1 MCLEYEHGERND
13 IGIFSKEI
21 FVSTLKLL
29 SFLIFC
35 LTFMN
40 SAQAQL
46 QTVPYVELS
55 KYAGTWYQI
64 AHKPLNFEG
73 PCVCSRQVL
82 TPIEDGSI
90 AVYNTCNEP
99 TTGVLRSIAGFA
111 YNNDPATNAQFTVD
125 FGLPK
130 MGQYWIIGLGD
141 NYEYAVV
148 SDPAFSSLYILSKTP
163 QLAAELYEEALE
175 KAKAQMDVSKLRV
188 TEQRNCFYPAL

>member
-1 MCLEYEHGERND
+1 MS
-13 IGIFSKEI
+13 I
-21 FVSTLKLL
+21 LKLF
-29 SFLIFC
+29 SFLIFGLC
-35 LTFMN
+35 FVN
-40 SAQAQL
+40 PAHAQL
-46 QTVPYVELS
+46 QTVPYVELA
-55 KYAGTWYQI
+55 KYAGAWYQI
-64 AHKPLNFEG
+64 SHKPLSFEG
-73 PCVCSRQVL
+73 PCICSRQVL
-82 TPIEDGSI
+82 TPVEDGSI

-99 TTGVLRSIAGFA
+99 TTGALRSISGFA

-163 QLAAELYEEALE
+163 QLSAELYEEAVE

-188 TEQRNCFYPAL
+188 TEQRNCIYPEL